1 MSTALSSLKLSHF
14 GDKAITEIEARDP
27 HGPFRAKPRGFWISV
42 DDEDDWESW
51 CLAEDFRKE
60 QLAIRHRVTLAPD
73 ANILLLSVGELLE
86 SASSL
91 RPSID
96 VGAHAPGIYFG
107 MPEEEYHADRSM
119 SASGV
124 KDIHVTPLTFWM
136 KSGFNPSKSNESSE
150 PQERGKAFHTR
161 LLEGM
166 EAFNERYAVA
176 PEIEDYPEAIDGGE
190 ALKERC
196 RELGLKVGGKIADL
210 CARIREADPD
220 AVLWPEIVETA
231 RLFAEKHG
239 RIIIKR
245 KLADEIQRQVRIIEM
260 HPGTEKALRGG
271 YCEVSIFWIDAETG
285 VPMKSRID
293 YLKARAAV
301 EMKTFTNPFGKP
313 IDAAIAGNVANNKYF
328 VDAIVR
334 LNAIEHAKMML
345 RKNGMAIVHGEPP
358 SAEWLNAFAA
368 DGPHTFVFLFL
379 EAGDVPNVR
388 VREFKQREREGA
400 KDQNLYWMKGH
411 AMYRQGVELYRQMFD
426 HYGADLP
433 WIDPQ
438 PLRPFYD
445 SDFAVWALE

>member
-1 MSTALSSLKLSHF
+1 MATP
-14 GDKAITEIEARDP
+14 GT
-27 HGPFRAKPRGFWISV
+27 
-42 DDEDDWESW
+42 
-51 CLAEDFRKE
+51 
-60 QLAIRHRVTLAPD
+60 
-73 ANILLLSVGELLE
+73 VGELLE
-86 SASSL
+86 RTAKP
-91 RPSID
+91 RPGID

-107 MPEEEYHADRSM
+107 MPEDEYHADRSM

-150 PQERGKAFHTR
+150 PQERGKAFHAR
-161 LLEGM
+161 LLEGA
-166 EAFNERYAVA
+166 ESFNERYAVA
-176 PEIEDYPEAIDGGE
+176 PQIEDYPDAIDGAD

-220 AVLWPEIVETA
+220 AVLWPEIVERE
-231 RLFAEKHG
+231 RLFAEVHG

-245 KLADEIQRQVRIIEM
+245 KLADEIQRQVKIIEM

-271 YCEVSIFWIDAETG
+271 YCEVSIFWVDAETG

-301 EMKTFTNPFGKP
+301 EMKTFSNPFGKP
-313 IDAAIAGNVANNKYF
+313 IDNAIAGNVANNKYF

-334 LNAIEHAKMML
+334 LDAIENAKAML
-345 RKNGMAIVHGEPP
+345 RKYGHHAVLGNGSASTAAPP
-358 SAEWLNAFAA
+358 GEWLDAFAEPA
-368 DGPHTFVFLFL
+368 PHAFVFLFL

-400 KDQNLYWMKGH
+400 KDQNLYWMRGH
-411 AMYRQGVELYRQMFD
+411 AMYRQGVDLYRQMFD
-426 HYGADLP
+426 HYGAELP
-433 WIDPQ
+433 WLDPQ
-438 PLRPFYD
+438 PIRPFYD
-445 SDFAVWALE
+445 ADFPVWSLD